1 MNHKMRLAVATFAG
15 LILVSSTAIIGSVL
29 ADNHNHHHHY
39 HHKFT
44 RDFSNSGNN
53 KDVPKP
59 SKDVPKPFTYLPVTN
74 TTAKVNAT
82 ANTTMHK
89 DVVPKSKDFLT
100 PYYKGMAYLNAGN
113 YTEAISYFDKALA
126 INPNYSL
133 ALNNKGAALY
143 DRGIYNESIA
153 YFDKAL
159 SVNPYYTTALYNKG
173 ASLNKLG
180 IYNESIAYFDRVL
193 AIQPTNALALVGK
206 KLDLAAVSK
215 TNIIAKPTGT
225 TVTPQNLQTSDFGYY
240 LQTRAKAPS
249 PSYLT
254 NTHTQK
260 KRNLTC
266 DQPGHT
272 SCYST
277 GYSTGLLNTRISCS
291 TMLVNSSANPSQIN
305 NYCLGYNV
313 AAQHALQQQPRPLS
327 SLSPRLSPPPRPL
340 SSLSPPPSPPPRPVL

>member
-59 SKDVPKPFTYLPVTN
+59 RKDVPKPFTYLPVTN

-225 TVTPQNLQTSDFGYY
+225 IATPQNPQSSDFGYY
-240 LQTRAKAPS
+240 LQKSATARP

-254 NTHTQK
+254 NTHTEK
-260 KRNLTC
+260 PILTC
-266 DQPGHT
+266 DQPGHP
-272 SCYST
+272 SCYSL
-277 GYSTGLLNTRISCS
+277 GYSKGLLNTQTSCS
-291 TMLVNSSANPSQIN
+291 AATLNSFAIANPSQVN
-305 NYCLGYNV
+305 NFCSGYRV
-313 AAQHALQQQPRPLS
+313 AAQQALQQQR
-327 SLSPRLSPPPRPL
+327 
-340 SSLSPPPSPPPRPVL
+340 

>member
-59 SKDVPKPFTYLPVTN
+59 RKDVPKPFTYLPVTN

-133 ALNNKGAALY
+133 AL
-143 DRGIYNESIA
+143 
-153 YFDKAL
+153 
-159 SVNPYYTTALYNKG
+159 YNKG
-173 ASLNKLG
+173 ASLSKLG

-225 TVTPQNLQTSDFGYY
+225 TVTPQNPQTSDFGYY

-249 PSYLT
+249 QSYLT

-291 TMLVNSSANPSQIN
+291 TMLVNSSVNPSQIN

-313 AAQHALQQQPRPLS
+313 SAQHALQQQPRPLS
-327 SLSPRLSPPPRPL
+327 SPSPPPSPPPRPLSSPSPPPSPPPRPLSSPSPPPRPL
-340 SSLSPPPSPPPRPVL
+340 SSLSPPPRPV

>member
-89 DVVPKSKDFLT
+89 DVVPRSKDFLT

-133 ALNNKGAALY
+133 ALYNKGAALY
-143 DRGIYNESIA
+143 
-153 YFDKAL
+153 
-159 SVNPYYTTALYNKG
+159 
-173 ASLNKLG
+173 KLG

-193 AIQPTNALALVGK
+193 ALQPTNALALVGK

-291 TMLVNSSANPSQIN
+291 TMLVNSSADPSQIN

-327 SLSPRLSPPPRPL
+327 SLSPPLSPPPPPL
-340 SSLSPPPSPPPRPVL
+340 SPPPRPVL